1 MELLGERP
9 VWSMSGSEKLAA
21 LDALEADLARRQ
33 TYRLHLIA
41 GLDQDGYAQEIGA
54 HDTTQLLAFRYRL
67 DRPQARR
74 DVRLAQTL
82 SKYAAVSAALPTPY
96 RAADSPDKPTDDPDE
111 ADEAAEAHEA
121 DGAGAGAAEGFLRP
135 AQAEAIV
142 TALEKVPD
150 TVAVED
156 LDVAERELVGLARH
170 LSPAELRKAGQ
181 RVRDVLD
188 TDGPEPDEHHAYAR
202 ESLTLIGADRGV
214 KFRGYLANENAELL
228 RSLIHAG
235 ARPHR
240 TLTGDLDPRPRDK
253 RQADALTT
261 ALTLA
266 ATAYD
271 TATTPAPTAAART
284 GGASTTGAR
293 TPGAAGA
300 DTAGADTAGAGLAD
314 VGEAGAGTTGP
325 AGARATGAGPAGTG
339 RAGGAGGSG
348 RIPGFGAKANIT
360 VTIDLQDLKSA
371 AADAIGD
378 LVYGDGLS
386 AATIRRLACD
396 AKIIPLVLGSK
407 SEPLDV
413 GRAERLVTGAMRRAL
428 NARDKGCVACGAP
441 PVQCDAHHL
450 QSWIDGGAT
459 AVHNLCLLCR
469 RHHVDLHHGDW
480 TITITDGEVHVARP
494 TWADP
499 PPQQSLRPPRQPN
512 PCRPR
517 QQAAQQPPPTGP
529 SPTSPSRMSSPQ
541 TEPILCGSSHAA
553 SPLAGPAPIGP
564 SRTDP
569 PNVGPSLSG
578 PSRTAT
584 THTGHDPSGQSWT
597 ASPAELGSTS
607 PSSGLGSTTPS
618 SGLGLAPAPGSGA
631 VSDVRSSSG
640 PAVRGIRGGMLH
652 RLWLAGSEVAGDGAR
667 LSVREAVSLA
677 IWGEVPTPLGEPAD
691 SDGRGLVGDQPS
703 DLEDGRPTDP
713 WRDGAG
719 VVPYGGR

>member
-41 GLDQDGYAQEIGA
+41 GLDHDGYAQEIGA

-82 SKYAAVSAALPTPY
+82 SKYAAVSAALPATGHPG
-96 RAADSPDKPTDDPDE
+96 APGNDPPTDPPDDAPEPDEPDE
-111 ADEAAEAHEA
+111 A
-121 DGAGAGAAEGFLRP
+121 GGAGAAEGFLRP

-142 TALEKVPD
+142 TALEKIPD
-150 TVAVED
+150 TVPVED
-156 LDVAERELVGLARH
+156 LDVAERELLALARH

-181 RVRDVLD
+181 RVRDIHD
-188 TDGPEPDEHHAYAR
+188 TDGPEPDEHQAYAR
-202 ESLTLIGADRGV
+202 ESLTLTGADRGV

-240 TLTGDLDPRPRDK
+240 THTGDLDPRPRDK

-271 TATTPAPTAAART
+271 TTTPARPTDAATAGATTARART
-284 GGASTTGAR
+284 TGS
-293 TPGAAGA
+293 
-300 DTAGADTAGAGLAD
+300 AGADTAGAGTP
-314 VGEAGAGTTGP
+314 GSAGAGTAGAADADMAGAGQADVTEAGVGTTGAAGASP
-325 AGARATGAGPAGTG
+325 AGAGTADADGTLRVGRADADGPGG
-339 RAGGAGGSG
+339 VGAGGAG

-371 AADAIGD
+371 TADAIGD
-378 LVYGDGLS
+378 VVYGDGLS

-396 AKIIPLVLGSK
+396 AKVIPLVLGSK

-428 NARDKGCVACGAP
+428 NARDTGCVVCGAP

-459 AVHNLCLLCR
+459 AVHNLCLLR
-469 RHHVDLHHGDW
+469 LSH
-480 TITITDGEVHVARP
+480 E
-494 TWADP
+494 
-499 PPQQSLRPPRQPN
+499 
-512 PCRPR
+512 
-517 QQAAQQPPPTGP
+517 
-529 SPTSPSRMSSPQ
+529 SRVGRVGLGWC
-541 TEPILCGSSHAA
+541 EILGCGCERA
-553 SPLAGPAPIGP
+553 LWRCGPA
-564 SRTDP
+564 D
-569 PNVGPSLSG
+569 V
-578 PSRTAT
+578 
-584 THTGHDPSGQSWT
+584 D
-597 ASPAELGSTS
+597 ASFC
-607 PSSGLGSTTPS
+607 
-618 SGLGLAPAPGSGA
+618 
-631 VSDVRSSSG
+631 
-640 PAVRGIRGGMLH
+640 
-652 RLWLAGSEVAGDGAR
+652 
-667 LSVREAVSLA
+667 
-677 IWGEVPTPLGEPAD
+677 
-691 SDGRGLVGDQPS
+691 
-703 DLEDGRPTDP
+703 
-713 WRDGAG
+713 AG
-719 VVPYGGR
+719 VAA

>member
-41 GLDQDGYAQEIGA
+41 GLDHDGYAQEIGA
-54 HDTTQLLAFRYRL
+54 HDTTQLVAFRYRL

-82 SKYAAVSAALPTPY
+82 SKYAAVSAALPATNRPTAV
-96 RAADSPDKPTDDPDE
+96 RNASPDPTDDTPEPADDAREPTDNARELANAPD
-111 ADEAAEAHEA
+111 DPAEAN
-121 DGAGAGAAEGFLRP
+121 GAGTADRFLHP

-150 TVAVED
+150 TVPVED

-188 TDGPEPDEHHAYAR
+188 TDGPEPDEHQAYAR
-202 ESLTLIGADRGV
+202 ESLTLTGADRGV

-240 TLTGDLDPRPRDK
+240 TRTGDLDPRPRDK

-271 TATTPAPTAAART
+271 TGTTPPATTPAH
-284 GGASTTGAR
+284 
-293 TPGAAGA
+293 
-300 DTAGADTAGAGLAD
+300 TAGADLAGIGTTGAD
-314 VGEAGAGTTGP
+314 PAGAGT
-325 AGARATGAGPAGTG
+325 ADVVGAAGTSTAAVVG
-339 RAGGAGGSG
+339 VGGSG

-371 AADAIGD
+371 TADAIGD
-378 LVYGDGLS
+378 VVYGDGLS

-396 AKIIPLVLGSK
+396 AKVIPLVLGSK

-428 NARDKGCVACGAP
+428 NARDRGCVVCGAP

-450 QSWIDGGAT
+450 ESWIDGGAT

-469 RHHVDLHHGDW
+469 RHHVDLHAGDW
-480 TITITDGEVHVARP
+480 IITITDGEVHVARP

-499 PPQQSLRPPRQPN
+499 PPQHTARPARQTH
-512 PCRPR
+512 RIR
-517 QQAAQQPPPTGP
+517 QTQAEPGAA
-529 SPTSPSRMSSPQ
+529 SSPMPKPQ
-541 TEPILCGSSHAA
+541 RGTASPPLSDVERSMVSLGGPGVPAPLALVAA
-553 SPLAGPAPIGP
+553 SNAVSSA
-564 SRTDP
+564 SR
-569 PNVGPSLSG
+569 
-578 PSRTAT
+578 RTAT
-584 THTGHDPSGQSWT
+584 GAEVLQRLLAAKGESTGSIAALP
-597 ASPAELGSTS
+597 L
-607 PSSGLGSTTPS
+607 
-618 SGLGLAPAPGSGA
+618 
-631 VSDVRSSSG
+631 
-640 PAVRGIRGGMLH
+640 
-652 RLWLAGSEVAGDGAR
+652 
-667 LSVREAVSLA
+667 REAANLA
-677 IWGEVPTPLGEPAD
+677 IWGEPSTPPGTRSTKEARTSDRDEPLSPMAIKPSESRHGLHDDQRTEGSRALTTSGPAQWPDAQSGKTESIDARPSAD
-691 SDGRGLVGDQPS
+691 VSRLKWP
-703 DLEDGRPTDP
+703 
-713 WRDGAG
+713 A
-719 VVPYGGR
+719 

>member
-1 MELLGERP
+1 M
-9 VWSMSGSEKLAA
+9 
-21 LDALEADLARRQ
+21 
-33 TYRLHLIA
+33 
-41 GLDQDGYAQEIGA
+41 
-54 HDTTQLLAFRYRL
+54 
-67 DRPQARR
+67 
-74 DVRLAQTL
+74 
-82 SKYAAVSAALPTPY
+82 
-96 RAADSPDKPTDDPDE
+96 
-111 ADEAAEAHEA
+111 
-121 DGAGAGAAEGFLRP
+121 
-135 AQAEAIV
+135 
-142 TALEKVPD
+142 
-150 TVAVED
+150 
-156 LDVAERELVGLARH
+156 
-170 LSPAELRKAGQ
+170 
-181 RVRDVLD
+181 
-188 TDGPEPDEHHAYAR
+188 
-202 ESLTLIGADRGV
+202 

-228 RSLIHAG
+228 RCLIHAG

-293 TPGAAGA
+293 TPGAAGADTAGA

-396 AKIIPLVLGSK
+396 AKVIPLVLGSK

-428 NARDKGCVACGAP
+428 NARDKGCVVCGAP

-499 PPQQSLRPPRQPN
+499 PPQHTTRPPRQPN

-529 SPTSPSRMSSPQ
+529 SPTSPSR
-541 TEPILCGSSHAA
+541 IA
-553 SPLAGPAPIGP
+553 SPH
-564 SRTDP
+564 
-569 PNVGPSLSG
+569 
-578 PSRTAT
+578 TAQ
-584 THTGHDPSGQSWT
+584 DPSGVGFA
-597 ASPAELGSTS
+597 ASDAGS
-607 PSSGLGSTTPS
+607 PSSLAV
-618 SGLGLAPAPGSGA
+618 SGLRAGL
-631 VSDVRSSSG
+631 
-640 PAVRGIRGGMLH
+640 LH
-652 RLWLAGSEVAGDGAR
+652 SLWLAGCERIGDVGSSS
-667 LSVREAVSLA
+667 LREAASLA
-677 IWGEVPTPLGEPAD
+677 IWGEAPE
-691 SDGRGLVGDQPS
+691 
-703 DLEDGRPTDP
+703 PTDRPVHPASSTGDHPNDHHDDLVSDP
-713 WRDGAG
+713 WQEAALSAK
-719 VVPYGGR
+719 VVP